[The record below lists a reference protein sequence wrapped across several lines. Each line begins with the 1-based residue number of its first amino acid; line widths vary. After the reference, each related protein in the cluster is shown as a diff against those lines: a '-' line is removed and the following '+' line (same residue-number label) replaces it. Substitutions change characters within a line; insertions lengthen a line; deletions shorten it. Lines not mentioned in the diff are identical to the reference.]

1 MKLENEQLLVEI
13 ASLGAEVTR
22 IYDKIQGNEILW
34 EGNPIFWKR
43 HSPILFPN
51 VGKTF
56 QNTVRIG
63 ERQYPTSQHGFAR
76 DTEFTCVEADACRAE
91 YVMKSD
97 EETRKIYPYDFTLSI
112 IYHLDGKEL
121 AVEWKVENTSSKA
134 MYFTIGGHPAF
145 RFAKPDEKKEDYIL
159 KFPGKRALTYV
170 LLDLETGTTLEDQT
184 CELELKQESC
194 GLNEEMFARDALVL
208 DKGQIEEVW
217 ICHRDGSPYVGMQC
231 KDFPNFGIWSVKGA
245 PFVCLEPWV
254 GRCDSYGF
262 TGDIS
267 EKPGINCI
275 RPGDIFTKSY
285 KIVVG

>member
-13 ASLGAEVTR
+13 ASMGAEVTR
-22 IYDKIQGNEILW
+22 IYDKMQGNEILW
-34 EGNPIFWKR
+34 EGNPVFWKR
-43 HSPILFPN
+43 HSPVLFPN

-63 ERQYPTSQHGFAR
+63 GRQYPTSQHGFAR
-76 DTEFTCVEADACRAE
+76 DTEFTCVEADSCRVE
-91 YVMKSD
+91 YMMKSD

-112 IYHLDGKEL
+112 IYYLNGKEL
-121 AVEWKVENTSSKA
+121 AVEWKVENTSSQA

-145 RFAKPDEKKEDYIL
+145 RFAKPEEKKEDYIL
-159 KFPGKRALTYV
+159 KFPGKRTLTYV
-170 LLDLETGTTLEDQT
+170 LLDLETGTTMEDQT

-194 GLNEEMFARDALVL
+194 GLNEEMFARDALVF

-217 ICHRDGSPYVGMQC
+217 ICHRDGSPYVGMRC
-231 KDFPNFGIWSVKGA
+231 EGFPNFGIWSVEGA

-254 GRCDSYGF
+254 GRCDAYGF

-267 EKPGINCI
+267 EKPGINGI
-275 RPGDIFTKSY
+275 RPGDIFSKSY